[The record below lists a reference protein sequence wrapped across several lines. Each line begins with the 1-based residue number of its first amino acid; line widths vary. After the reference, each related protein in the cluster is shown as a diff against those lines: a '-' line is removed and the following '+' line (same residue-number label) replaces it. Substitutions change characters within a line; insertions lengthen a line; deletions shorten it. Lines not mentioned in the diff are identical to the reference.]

1 MQRLDG
7 TLLHSAS
14 DLVGF
19 LDCEHRTVLDRANLD
34 APVASA
40 PPDAHAKLLQ
50 DKGTAHERAYLEHL
64 RTVHRDVAVVE
75 SDRSAPAAADP
86 AARTAARLADLL
98 HRVDLTLAAMRRG
111 ADVVY
116 QATFVDDG
124 LLGYADFLRRV
135 PGRSALGDWHYEVI
149 DTKLARRPKASH
161 VVQLA
166 FYAELLRR
174 AQGRAPDHA
183 FVVTGDPA
191 RTEHRFRVADST
203 HYVAHQLG
211 CYLARVEGAGP
222 PTYPEPCE
230 ACGLCRWRDRCAQQ
244 RLDDDHPSQ
253 VANIQRQQVRRLQA
267 AGVPTM
273 AALAALPDGASVPK
287 IQRDTL
293 ARLRH
298 QARLQHLAK
307 QDGVRRH
314 ELLPPDAEGRFGFH
328 LLPPPDAHDLYF
340 DMEGDPLHPDGL
352 EYLFGLWGLGVDPA
366 RPDAPGFR
374 AFWAHD
380 RRAERRAFEAFVDFT
395 SDWLVRH
402 PGAHVYHYASY
413 ERSAL
418 ERLMSLHGTR
428 EDEVD
433 RIFKERR
440 LVDLYAVVRGA
451 VRVSEPSY
459 SIKHV
464 ERFYRPARVGEVV
477 DAGQSVVQYER
488 WRETGEQR
496 LLDDIERYNQNDV
509 ESTEGL
515 HRWLLGLRPDALPWR
530 GVGPAG
536 DPDAAAAPREPSE
549 HRLAIAAARERLE
562 AMLPDEADRARWTTL
577 DALREL
583 AAQLLDFHRRCRKP
597 VWWEMFSRQTWTDE
611 QLIDDAECLGGLQRD
626 PVQPPVRV
634 KQSAVWTYRFPEQE
648 TKRQSGEQVKIVS
661 TLAPATIESLDEA
674 GGLIRIRCALKRGEP
689 GERIA
694 IGPGGPIDVKAL
706 ERAIVRFAESLV
718 DRGGRYPAIEAV
730 LTRSAPRITG
740 RPDGEPTVERL
751 GEPLP
756 RIVDAIARL
765 DRSAIFVQG
774 PPGAGKTYTGSH
786 VIVALLERGKRVG
799 VSSNSHKAIDNLLKA
814 VEKVAAERGVRFL
827 GVKKIN
833 RQNPETAFDGP
844 SFANVDDNEDAAA
857 GAYQLVAGTAWLF
870 ADPVF
875 DGTLDY
881 LFIDEAGQVSL
892 ANLVAMGTSA
902 KNIVLLGDQMQLGQP
917 IQGVHPGRS
926 GESTLEYL
934 LDGAATIAA
943 DRGIFLERSFRMAP
957 ALCRFVSE
965 AVYDGRLTHD
975 ACTEGRR
982 LVLDEHA
989 HPALRA
995 EGLSF
1000 LPVAHDA
1007 CSHRSDE
1014 EVEVV
1019 AALVGSLLG
1028 QRCRDEHGVERA
1040 LRLEDILV
1048 VAPYNVQVNALK
1060 ARLPAGARVGT
1071 VDKFQGQ
1078 EAEVVIVSMTTSS
1091 EEYLP
1096 RDKAFLYSRN
1106 RLNVA
1111 VSRGRCLAVVV
1122 ASPGLLEARCGTVE
1136 DLALVNLMCRAAGT
1150 GREPFD
1156 RKPTG
1161 TPEPGSS
1168 AEPGR

>member
-1 MQRLDG
+1 LQRLDG

-14 DLVGF
+14 DLVAF

-34 APVASA
+34 APVPTA

-50 DKGTAHERAYLEHL
+50 DKGTGHERAYLEHL
-64 RTVHRDVAVVE
+64 KTVHRDVAVVE
-75 SDRSAPAAADP
+75 SDRAAPAAGADP
-86 AARTAARLADLL
+86 AARTAHRVADLA
-98 HRVDLTLAAMRRG
+98 HRTGQTLAAMRRG

-116 QATFVDDG
+116 QATFVDGG
-124 LLGYADFLRRV
+124 LLGHADFLRRV

-149 DTKLARRPKASH
+149 DTKLARSPKASH

-183 FVVTGDPA
+183 FVVTGDAA
-191 RTEHRFRVADST
+191 RTEHRFRIADGA
-203 HYVAHQLG
+203 HYVAHQLTR
-211 CYLARVEGAGP
+211 YLARVDGDGA
-222 PTYPEPCE
+222 PTYPEPCD
-230 ACGLCRWRDRCAQQ
+230 ACGLCRWRERCAQQ

-253 VANIQRQQVRRLQA
+253 VAGIQRQQVRRLQA

-273 AALAALPDGASVPK
+273 AALAELPEGAVVPK

-293 ARLRH
+293 ERLRA

-314 ELLPPDAEGRFGFH
+314 ELLPADPEGRFGFH

-340 DMEGDPLHPDGL
+340 DMEGDPLHADGL
-352 EYLFGLWGLGVDPA
+352 EYLFGVWGRGVDPA
-366 RPDAPGFR
+366 HPDAPGFR

-380 RRAERRAFEAFVDFT
+380 RREERRAFEAFVDFT
-395 SDWLVRH
+395 SAWLATR
-402 PGAHVYHYASY
+402 PRAHVYHYASY
-413 ERSAL
+413 ERTAL

-433 RIFKERR
+433 RLFKERR

-464 ERFYRPARVGEVV
+464 ERFYRPAREGEVV

-496 LLDDIERYNQNDV
+496 LLDDIERYNRDDV

-515 HRWLLGLRPDALPWR
+515 HRWLLGLRPEALPWR

-536 DPDAAAAPREPSE
+536 DPDADAPPRPPKA

-562 AMLPDEADRARWTTL
+562 ALLPDDADRTRWTPL
-577 DALREL
+577 DAMREL
-583 AAQLLDFHRRCRKP
+583 AAQLLDFHRRSGKP
-597 VWWEMFSRQTWTDE
+597 QWWQLFSRQAWTDE
-611 QLIDDAECLGGLQRD
+611 QLIDDIECLGGLWRD
-626 PVQPPVRV
+626 PAQPPARVR
-634 KQSAVWTYRFPEQE
+634 QSAVWTYRFPEQE
-648 TKRQSGEQVKIVS
+648 TKRRAGEQVKIVS
-661 TLAPATIESLDEA
+661 DLQAAGIESIDEDA
-674 GGLIRIRCALKRGEP
+674 GIVRIRYAVKHGELA
-689 GERIA
+689 ERIA
-694 IGPGGPIDVKAL
+694 IGPGGPIGVEPL
-706 ERAIVRFAESLV
+706 ERAIVRFADSLV
-718 DRGGRYPAIEAV
+718 DGGGRYPAIEAV
-730 LTRSAPRITG
+730 LARSAPRITG
-740 RPDGEPTVERL
+740 RPDGAPIVDQL
-751 GEPLP
+751 HEPLP
-756 RIVDAIARL
+756 QVVDAIARL
-765 DRSAIFVQG
+765 DRSALFVQG

-786 VIVALLERGKRVG
+786 VIVALLERGLRVG
-799 VSSNSHKAIDNLLKA
+799 VSSNSHKAIDNLLHG
-814 VEKVAAERGVRFL
+814 VEKVAAERGVRFM
-827 GVKKIN
+827 GVKKAGGDN
-833 RQNPETAFDGP
+833 ADSGFDGP
-844 SFANVDDNEDAAA
+844 SFRNVTTNGAAA
-857 GAYQLVAGTAWLF
+857 GGEFQLVAGTAWLF
-870 ADPVF
+870 ADPAF
-875 DGTLDY
+875 DRALDY
-881 LFIDEAGQVSL
+881 LFVDEAGQVAL

-934 LDGAATIAA
+934 LDGVATIAPE
-943 DRGIFLERSFRMAP
+943 RGIFLERTFRMAP

-982 LVLDEHA
+982 LVLDERA

-1000 LPVAHDA
+1000 LPVTHDA

-1014 EVEVV
+1014 EVEAV
-1019 AALVGSLLG
+1019 AGLVESLLA
-1028 QRCRDEHGVERA
+1028 QLCRNERGVERA
-1040 LRLEDILV
+1040 LTLEDVLV

-1060 ARLPAGARVGT
+1060 ERLPEGARVGT

-1078 EAEVVIVSMTTSS
+1078 EADVVVVSMTTSS

-1096 RDKAFLYSRN
+1096 RDKTFLYSRN

-1122 ASPGLLEARCGTVE
+1122 GSPGLLEARCSTVG
-1136 DLALVNLMCRAAGT
+1136 DLGLVNLMCRAASGDT
-1150 GREPFD
+1150 VVRPQW
-1156 RKPTG
+1156 RPA
-1161 TPEPGSS
+1161 SS
-1168 AEPGR
+1168 RRTESH